1 MAKIT
6 ETITFNFDNE
16 EQQKRFHAKLK
27 GSAPILADL
36 PEDIQIPL
44 IKLKA
49 DMRYLMGRVAKDPDC
64 AGMMADA
71 ALENLSQL
79 ETALYGVLLKRVH

>member
-6 ETITFNFDNE
+6 ETITFNFDDE
-16 EQQKRFHAKLK
+16 AQQKRFHAKLR
-27 GSAPILADL
+27 GAEPVLADL

-49 DMRYLMGRVAKDPDC
+49 DMGYLMGRVAQDPDC

-79 ETALYGVLLKRVH
+79 ETALYRALIKHVS